1 MFRSVVVRA
10 LQLGALFGGLCWW
23 QLSLRTGA
31 TNVDDT
37 VGLLLLSAILSFL
50 LVMVMEWLR
59 LNRAIETLTGV
70 LKRAAEPV
78 PPRPE
83 RWTRG
88 LGFALFASAMG
99 VFVICAGL
107 LRNKAEFLIELI
119 EKPEDLAGFFL
130 LGAPLIALLFGV
142 YTALILRLAIGAW
155 TLRRFTHLT
164 AHLSALP
171 RPDFPK
177 PIPGLIALAAA
188 PLALLYWM
196 EFDFDEPALD
206 SGSTVLVFE
215 LGPDDAISEL
225 DSRLVALSPQR
236 VHDPISQDPSGLN
249 QQYFLK
255 VSASDQATALSL
267 LNGDSENVEWA
278 ESASVAQLP
287 PSTSTGDCRYQTTGF
302 GPTNDPYAKRQHS
315 LQRTEIVA
323 LMERSAWANRKPTP
337 VAVVDQGIDASHPDL
352 NGVVSGG
359 GRGSEHG
366 TAVAGVLAAKSNN
379 QVGITSTNLNGERIR
394 VLDFSLGPSAQS
406 ASFQIADAI
415 TDAVDEGSK
424 VINLSLAGP
433 GSMPIVVSEAIDYA
447 EGQGVLVVAA
457 AGNNA
462 TLSHWPARH
471 RYVLSVSSTDAA
483 GGSSIFNGSGA
494 DLKAPGQEVCTT
506 LVGGGYGLQ
515 TGTSYAAPYVSGVA
529 ASLLY
534 LCPRA
539 EPAALRKALIST
551 ASGGE
556 IRANQAYQRL
566 YFQGLCS
573 SF

>member
-1 MFRSVVVRA
+1 MVRSVVVRG

-23 QLSLRTGA
+23 LMSIHRGALDLDDLRGT
-31 TNVDDT
+31 
-37 VGLLLLSAILSFL
+37 LLLSGILSFL
-50 LVMVMEWLR
+50 VVMTLEWLR

-70 LKRAAEPV
+70 LQRAAEPV
-78 PPRPE
+78 PARPE

-88 LGFALFASAMG
+88 LGFVLSVCAMA
-99 VFVICAGL
+99 VVTCCAGL
-107 LRNKAEFLIELI
+107 LRNRERLLLELAV
-119 EKPEDLAGFFL
+119 EPEEMFAALL
-130 LGAPLIALLFGV
+130 LGLPLFCLLLGV
-142 YTALILRLAIGAW
+142 YTALLLRLAIGSW

-164 AHLSALP
+164 AHLSAVP
-171 RPDFPK
+171 RPSFPT
-177 PIPGLIALAAA
+177 PIPGLLSVAAA
-188 PLALLYWM
+188 PLALFYWI
-196 EFDFDEPALD
+196 DFELEAPALQ
-206 SGSTVLVFE
+206 SGSSVLVFE
-215 LGPDDAISEL
+215 IGPDDDISEL
-225 DSRLVALSPQR
+225 DSRLVALGPQR

-255 VSASDQATALSL
+255 VSASDQAAALRL

-278 ESASVAQLP
+278 ESASAAQLP

-302 GPTNDPYAKRQHS
+302 GPTNDPYARRQHS

-323 LMERSAWANRKPTP
+323 LMERSPWASRRPTP

-352 NGVVSGG
+352 RGVVSGG

-379 QVGITSTNLNGERIR
+379 RVGITSTNLNGERIR
-394 VLDFSLGPSAQS
+394 VLDFSLGPAAQS
-406 ASFQIADAI
+406 TSYQIADAI
-415 TDAVDEGSK
+415 TDAVDEGAK

-433 GSMPIVVSEAIDYA
+433 GSMPRVVSEALDYA
-447 EGQGVLVVAA
+447 EGRGVLVVAA

-462 TLSHWPARH
+462 SLSHWPARH
-471 RYVLSVSSTDAA
+471 SSVLSVSSTDES
-483 GGSSIFNGSGA
+483 GRSSLFNGSGA
-494 DLKAPGQEVCTT
+494 DLRAPGQEVCTT

-515 TGTSYAAPYVSGVA
+515 TGTSYAAPYVAGVA

-539 EPAALRKALIST
+539 TPEALRRALIGT

-556 IRANQAYQRL
+556 VRANKAYRRL
-566 YFQGLCS
+566 DSSGLCS

>member
-1 MFRSVVVRA
+1 MVRSVVVRA
-10 LQLGALFGGLCWW
+10 LQLGALFGGLSWW
-23 QLSLRTGA
+23 QLNRPTGPRDLDE
-31 TNVDDT
+31 VY
-37 VGLLLLSAILSFL
+37 GLVMLSAIFSFL

-59 LNRAIETLTGV
+59 LNRALETLTGV

-78 PPRPE
+78 PPRAE

-88 LGFALFASAMG
+88 LGFALFASAMA
-99 VFVICAGL
+99 VLACCAGV
-107 LRNKAEFLIELI
+107 LRNG
-119 EKPEDLAGFFL
+119 EKILLEMAVNPEEILA
-130 LGAPLIALLFGV
+130 ALLVGLPLFSVILGV
-142 YTALILRLAIGAW
+142 YTALALRLAIGAW

-177 PIPGLIALAAA
+177 PIPGLMAIAAA
-188 PLALLYWM
+188 PLALLYWVD
-196 EFDFDEPALD
+196 FDLDEPALD

-215 LGPDDAISEL
+215 IGPDDSISEL
-225 DSRLVALSPQR
+225 DARLVALSPQR
-236 VHDPISQDPSGLN
+236 VHDPISKDPSGLN

-255 VSASDQATALSL
+255 VSASDKATALGL

-278 ESASVAQLP
+278 ESASAAQLP
-287 PSTSTGDCRYQTTGF
+287 PSTTTGDCRTQTSGW
-302 GPTNDPYAKRQHS
+302 PVTNDPYVARQHS
-315 LQRTEIVA
+315 LSRTEILD
-323 LMERSAWANRKPTP
+323 LMARSPWAKRSPTP
-337 VAVVDQGIDASHPDL
+337 VAVVDQGVDASHPDL
-352 NGVVSGG
+352 RGVVSGG

-366 TAVAGVLAAKSNN
+366 TAVAGILAAKSNN
-379 QVGITSTNLNGERIR
+379 RIGITSTNLDGERIR
-394 VLDFSLGPSAQS
+394 VLDFSLGSSAQS
-406 ASFQIADAI
+406 TSYEIADAI
-415 TDAVDEGSK
+415 AEAVDEGAK

-433 GSMPIVVSEAIDYA
+433 GTMPNVVREALDYA
-447 EGQGVLVVAA
+447 EGRGVLVVAA

-471 RYVLSVSSTDAA
+471 DSVLSVSSTDAR
-483 GGSSIFNGSGA
+483 GRSSLFNGAGA

-534 LCPRA
+534 LCPRTK
-539 EPAALRKALIST
+539 PAAMRRALVSS

-556 IRANQAYQRL
+556 VRANKAYQL
-566 YFQGLCS
+566 LAIQGLCS